1 MDLTFDFLGK
11 LVLAGGGLAAM
22 SYALFQFLGG
32 KWLEAKFGERLQ
44 NLKAEQDRAL
54 RHVQSTIDREI
65 HRAEKLYDSEFT
77 ALSECWR
84 LLRDSFDQSVSGIM
98 SQTAQV
104 ERYADAELDR
114 HLSKLEMEDWEKR
127 EMIAKT
133 GKERFDA
140 YYIWTEHRRYLL
152 MRKAWSDFRTQLD
165 TNSIFFPEGLVEKL
179 KVVEMKIIAA
189 NVEFESRLQQ
199 RVNPYLREEGRSM
212 FEETNKL
219 RTEGGPLM
227 DELERL
233 VRNRLWSAASS
244 PEAKR

>member
-1 MDLTFDFLGK
+1 
-11 LVLAGGGLAAM
+11 
-22 SYALFQFLGG
+22 
-32 KWLEAKFGERLQ
+32 
-44 NLKAEQDRAL
+44 
-54 RHVQSTIDREI
+54 
-65 HRAEKLYDSEFT
+65 
-77 ALSECWR
+77 
-84 LLRDSFDQSVSGIM
+84 M

-104 ERYADAELDR
+104 ERYTDAELDR
-114 HLSKLEMEDWEKR
+114 LLSKLEMEDWERR

-140 YYIWTEHRRYLL
+140 YYIWTEHRRYLKT
-152 MRKAWSDFRTQLD
+152 RKAWSDFRTHLD
-165 TNSIFFPEGLVEKL
+165 TNSIFFPEGLAEKL

-227 DELERL
+227 DELQKL
-233 VRNRLWSAASS
+233 VRDRLWSAAS
-244 PEAKR
+244 PEAQR